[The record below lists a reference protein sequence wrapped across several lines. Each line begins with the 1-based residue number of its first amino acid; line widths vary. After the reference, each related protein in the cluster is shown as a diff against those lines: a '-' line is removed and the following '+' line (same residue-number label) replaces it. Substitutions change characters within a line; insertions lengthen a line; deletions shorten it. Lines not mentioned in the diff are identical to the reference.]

1 MGNLQLSVPVSYH
14 IPVHALWWAVHFAV
28 LRSVSIPW
36 GSAPPCQWYDYA
48 CNCAKLGVIYHISA
62 VLVSTHSRYFWNLPC
77 YGNLHFICLVLLKLY
92 VEYSTENCSWNS
104 TGSSVYIYITEIA
117 SENLQLFCIF
127 TCTVLASLCS
137 SNFEFFYHIMIG
149 TRKEHEQQA
158 SSCAQTF
165 YNKRCLFLLD
175 MEHLC

>member
-104 TGSSVYIYITEIA
+104 TGSSVYIYILPKLLLKIYG
-117 SENLQLFCIF
+117 
-127 TCTVLASLCS
+127 CS
-137 SNFEFFYHIMIG
+137 VFLPAQYLLPCAAVILNFFI
-149 TRKEHEQQA
+149 T
-158 SSCAQTF
+158 
-165 YNKRCLFLLD
+165 LW
-175 MEHLC
+175 